1 MRGNERI
8 GMLDGLM
15 IRHYP
20 CVRDFRMG
28 WVGMK
33 GKGHMGCGGAQI

>member
-1 MRGNERI
+1 MRGNGRI
-8 GMLDGLM
+8 GLLDGLM
-15 IRHYP
+15 TRHYP

-33 GKGHMGCGGAQI
+33 WKGHMRCGGAQI